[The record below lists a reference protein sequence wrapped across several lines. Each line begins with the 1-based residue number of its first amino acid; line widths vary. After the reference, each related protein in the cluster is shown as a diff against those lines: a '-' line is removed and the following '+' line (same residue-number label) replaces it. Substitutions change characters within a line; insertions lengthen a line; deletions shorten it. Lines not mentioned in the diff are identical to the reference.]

1 MVQTPCGRL
10 VRDATAKN
18 RGATRYPGI
27 CEGPFVMAPGGGAFP
42 GRRVPWAARSLGGA
56 FVPWAGAFP
65 GRTYYTVGPTRYFTA
80 QVTIELLCISAH
92 SVFNHSTS
100 FNLALAKPHS
110 RLGQISPAP
119 FKEHATPPA
128 RATCVPAPL
137 LNACKSSTANWL
149 PFTTSIL
156 GSGNAHT
163 RLRERA
169 PYTWREE
176 RRGH

>member
-65 GRTYYTVGPTRYFTA
+65 GRTYYTVGPTRYLYFTA

-119 FKEHATPPA
+119 LKEHATPPA

-169 PYTWREE
+169 PYTWLT
-176 RRGH
+176 